1 MKITVQHTNQYKHKY
16 NYIYNLTLLLLHPTI
31 VSTMVVVIHML
42 KPSASLVP
50 DAVTDVWH
58 RPKSLYYCHFPIWYC
73 SYIALLSLLSNV
85 VDPAA
90 GYPHADT
97 AFDVWC
103 FHCCLAPRHSL
114 TYCHF
119 PIWYYFCISWHVQCY
134 VCSCF

>member
-1 MKITVQHTNQYKHKY
+1 MA
-16 NYIYNLTLLLLHPTI
+16 P
-31 VSTMVVVIHML
+31 
-42 KPSASLVP
+42 
-50 DAVTDVWH
+50 
-58 RPKSLYYCHFPIWYC
+58 PKSLYYCHFPIWYC

-103 FHCCLAPRHSL
+103 FHCCLAPRQSL
-114 TYCHF
+114 IYCHFPIRYCSYIALLSLLSNVVDPAAGYLHADTAFDVWCFHCCLAPRQSLIYCHF
-119 PIWYYFCISWHVQCY
+119 PIWYYLCISWHVQCY